1 MADRK
6 TEILEATCRVIAR
19 SGAHD
24 LRVEDVAKEA
34 SVSPALVYYYFDTRA
49 ELLSRAFEFADAR
62 STAHT
67 MKHIQ
72 TDLSGRERLHAIL
85 FHEFDDAPDV
95 RDNWV
100 IWGEMSSTAVFD
112 KDLLA
117 TLDTW
122 SRNWVKMV
130 ADLIRDGQQDGS
142 IAADANEADAAAE
155 RLTAIVDSLGG
166 KIQLGFLDPSR
177 GRTILQEALDM
188 ELGAD
193 RGVATAT
200 ATATAAATAN
210 GS

>member
-34 SVSPALVYYYFDTRA
+34 GVSPALVYYYFDTRA

-67 MKHIQ
+67 MKHIE
-72 TDLSGRERLHAIL
+72 TDASGRERLHAIL

-130 ADLIRDGQQDGS
+130 ADLIRGGQQDGS
-142 IAADANEADAAAE
+142 ISVTSNEPEYAAE

-166 KIQLGFLDPSR
+166 KIQLGFLDPAR
-177 GRTILQEALDM
+177 GRTILQDAIDM
-188 ELGAD
+188 ELGLARD
-193 RGVATAT
+193 EVPAASSS
-200 ATATAAATAN
+200 TAASGA
-210 GS
+210 

>member
-72 TDLSGRERLHAIL
+72 ADLSGRARLDAIL
-85 FHEFDDAPDV
+85 FHEFDDAADV

-100 IWGEMSSTAVFD
+100 IWGEMSSSAVFD

-142 IAADANEADAAAE
+142 ISPDARDDDAAE

-166 KIQLGFLDPSR
+166 KIQLGFLDPAR

-193 RGVATAT
+193 RTVVPAAVAK
-200 ATATAAATAN
+200 AN

>member
-24 LRVEDVAKEA
+24 LRVEDVATEA

-72 TDLSGRERLHAIL
+72 TDASGRDRLHAVL
-85 FHEFDDAPDV
+85 FHEFVDAPDV

-100 IWGEMSSTAVFD
+100 IWGEMTASAVFD
-112 KDLLA
+112 KALLA

-122 SRNWVKMV
+122 SRSWVKMV
-130 ADLIRDGQQDGS
+130 ADLITDGQRDGS
-142 IAADANEADAAAE
+142 IPTTAIDADDAAE

-166 KIQLGFLDPSR
+166 KIHLGFLDPER
-177 GRTILQEALDM
+177 GRAILQDAIDM
-188 ELGAD
+188 ELGTD
-193 RGVATAT
+193 RESAPTTASAHT
-200 ATATAAATAN
+200 R
-210 GS
+210 